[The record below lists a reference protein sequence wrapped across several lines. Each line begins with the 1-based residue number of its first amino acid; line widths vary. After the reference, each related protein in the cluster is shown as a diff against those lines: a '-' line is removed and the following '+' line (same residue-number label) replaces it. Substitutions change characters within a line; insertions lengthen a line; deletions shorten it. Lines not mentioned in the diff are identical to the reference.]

1 VIIRKPK
8 DGNLEMC
15 PEATVAG
22 LYLTTLATT
31 GTGDVF
37 KKLNASLQRRKE

>member
-1 VIIRKPK
+1 VFKGKPK

-22 LYLTTLATT
+22 LYLTALAITRI
-31 GTGDVF
+31 GGLFNELDR
-37 KKLNASLQRRKE
+37 S